1 MAAVF
6 CWIFY
11 LMGLQRLQTTLEAS
25 QLPFFIT
32 KESPNQPCCKAW
44 FKRNTSGCHSVLI
57 ERKTF
62 RYNSIVEV
70 ISRDPSENSCEAFVI
85 NLSRRPDRRDS
96 ALQELSKIK
105 MNHHVI
111 SAIDASNEQ
120 DSQFLTSDFVT
131 KYVEACWLSHRKA
144 ISAFLDS
151 KSQFG
156 LIVEDDLVLSP
167 KVGESILK
175 VLANKEL
182 EIDFLQIGFL
192 SFGRID
198 HAVLR
203 KAEKN
208 NRLNVLLWMLKDVR
222 ALKFLSLPTR
232 ARVKEAEIA
241 ISMRRERLDI
251 VPNQIRPGA
260 HCYLINRKFANAMM
274 EINKPVFFSTD
285 QLYMSLGDMRI
296 FKMARLAK
304 SEASQSQE
312 LGSDILARFRS
323 HDDSK

>member
-1 MAAVF
+1 MFHLV
-6 CWIFY
+6 
-11 LMGLQRLQTTLEAS
+11 GVQRLQTTLEAS
-25 QLPFFIT
+25 ELPFDIT
-32 KESPNQPCCKAW
+32 KEPPNQSCCKAC
-44 FKRNTSGCHSVLI
+44 FKRNTSGCHSIPI

-62 RYNSIVEV
+62 SYNPTVEV
-70 ISRDPSENSCEAFVI
+70 INKDPSKNSCEAFII
-85 NLSRRPDRRDS
+85 NLSRRPDRKDS
-96 ALQELSKIK
+96 ALRELSKIG
-105 MNHHVI
+105 MNHQVI
-111 SAIDASNEQ
+111 PAIDASSEQ

-144 ISAFLDS
+144 ISSFLDS

-167 KVGESILK
+167 NVGESILK
-175 VLANKEL
+175 VLANNES

-208 NRLNVLLWMLKDVR
+208 NRFNVLLWMLKDVR

-241 ISMRRERLDI
+241 ISMRRKRLDI

-285 QLYMSLGDMRI
+285 QLYMSLGEMRI
-296 FKMARLAK
+296 FKMARLAR

-323 HDDSK
+323 HDNSN